1 MEAEL
6 KLSQCWLLKHLNLRL
21 LEWYRSFPVSVLKAG
36 CSPTGTV
43 NPRVG
48 EILFPV
54 AQAARKSGAC
64 IGGGVSTGS

>member
-1 MEAEL
+1 MVQEF
-6 KLSQCWLLKHLNLRL
+6 SCQ
-21 LEWYRSFPVSVLKAG
+21 SVFKAG

-54 AQAARKSGAC
+54 AQAAQKSGAC